1 MSNIVPIDKMRVMSK
16 AVAQSGLLGM
26 NEHQAFGLMLMSES
40 YNMHPM
46 KFVQDFHI
54 IQGRASKKTETAF
67 RDFKRA
73 GGRCSW
79 NITNEKEAE
88 AKLTAPDG
96 DTIVMKYTIEQA
108 KKAGLIKS
116 GSNWEKNPA
125 DMIRNRVLS
134 KGIKAIYPEA
144 YNGFVSDD
152 EAQDLHPVEIVD
164 NTPNIEDKT
173 DAELKVSK
181 VELTNILTKTY
192 NFTGKDI
199 KDFAEHYE
207 LGNDLESLKELVS
220 NKELLENKI
229 NEFEN
234 IGE

>member
-134 KGIKAIYPEA
+134 KGIKSIYPEA

-152 EAQDLHPVEIVD
+152 EAQDLPPQEVEEVEIVD
-164 NTPNIEDKT
+164 N
-173 DAELKVSK
+173 DAELKASK
-181 VELTNILTKTY
+181 IELSNILTKTY

-207 LGNDLESLKELVS
+207 LGNDLEALKELVS

-234 IGE
+234 NTIEE